1 MRSAGCTFLIGLEA
15 FIEVRA
21 RELDGVEESD
31 PV

>member
-15 FIEVRA
+15 VIEVRA